1 MLEYFLSVIQ
11 GKNILVTGHTG
22 FKGAWLCIWLSMLG
36 ANVTGFSLDDAHPQG
51 VFALTGLSRR
61 LQHLTGD
68 IRDSAALKRAFE
80 QARPDAVLHLAAQ
93 PIVYHAIAD
102 PLHTFD
108 VNVMG
113 TLNMLECFRAS
124 DICQAAIVITSDKCY
139 ENKEWVYGYRETD
152 RLGGKDIYSA
162 SKGCAELLVHA
173 YRHSYPAAF
182 KDGTKL
188 LVTTR
193 AGNVIGGGD
202 QADYRIVPDSIR
214 SLKAGIPIVLR
225 NPYSVRPWQHVL
237 EPLSGYLKLLARALS
252 NDHSISGAWNFA
264 PLTDSSITV
273 EALAQRIIKAWGE
286 GSYQLGKSID
296 LPESALLY
304 LDSSKA
310 RRYLDWSPIWEVDT
324 TIEKTVE
331 WYKMSLDS
339 DAFKLCA
346 DQIKEYCKQDS

>member
-1 MLEYFLSVIQ
+1 MQEDIQGVIK

-51 VFALTGLSRR
+51 VFTLTGLSRR
-61 LQHLTGD
+61 MHHLTGD
-68 IRDSAALKRAFE
+68 IRNSAALLRAFE
-80 QARPDAVLHLAAQ
+80 QAKPDAVMHLAAQ
-93 PIVYHAIAD
+93 PIVHHAIAD

-113 TLNMLECFRAS
+113 TLHVIECFRAS
-124 DICQAAIVITSDKCY
+124 ESCKAAIIITSDKCY

-152 RLGGKDIYSA
+152 RLGGADIYSA

-173 YRHSYPAAF
+173 YRHSYPASF
-182 KDGTKL
+182 KHGTKL

-214 SLKAGIPIVLR
+214 TLKAGEPIVLR
-225 NPYSVRPWQHVL
+225 SPNSVRPWQHVL

-252 NDHSISGAWNFA
+252 GDHSISGAWNFG
-264 PLTDSSITV
+264 PLPDSNITV
-273 EALAQRIIKAWGE
+273 EALTQRIIKAWGE
-286 GSYQLGKSID
+286 GAYQYSNEYD
-296 LPESALLY
+296 MPESALLS
-304 LDSSKA
+304 LDSAKA
-310 RRYLDWSPIWEVDT
+310 RHYLDWSPVWDIDT
-324 TIEKTVE
+324 TIKKTVE
-331 WYKMSLDS
+331 WYKMCLEADT
-339 DAFKLCA
+339 FTLCT
-346 DQIKEYCKQDS
+346 DQIKDYCKHTI